1 MAANREATGLTALR
15 LFLGVFFL
23 FEGLG
28 KLGWF
33 LHSDSLARQLA
44 EWSQQANSW
53 NGPYIREVLIPG
65 KEIFARLA
73 VIGELGTGVGFL
85 LGIFTR
91 PIAALALLAVLN
103 FHFAS
108 GALFKASFLTSG
120 GGLPV
125 LGGLLAIAI
134 GAGRLPWSLRS

>member
-33 LHSDSLARQLA
+33 LHSDSLARLLA

-53 NGPYIREVLIPG
+53 NAAYIREVLIPG

-73 VIGELGTGVGFL
+73 VIGELGTGIGFL
-85 LGIFTR
+85 LGVFTR
-91 PIAALALLAVLN
+91 PIAGLALLAVLN
-103 FHFAS
+103 FLFAS
-108 GALFKASFLTSG
+108 GAIFRTSFLTLG

-125 LGGLLAIAI
+125 LGGLLALAI